1 MEEMSVLLGIE
12 LFAII
17 DYIDCIAIIRTENMG
32 SLTIRNIPDEAKH
45 LFRRRAAANGR
56 SMEEEARQMILAA
69 VAQAQPKRK
78 SIGQMIF
85 DGSRPGFD
93 LPEAP
98 DTPASHAIF
107 DE

>member
-1 MEEMSVLLGIE
+1 
-12 LFAII
+12 
-17 DYIDCIAIIRTENMG
+17 
-32 SLTIRNIPDEAKH
+32 
-45 LFRRRAAANGR
+45 
-56 SMEEEARQMILAA
+56 
-69 VAQAQPKRK
+69 
-78 SIGQMIF
+78 MIF